1 MVYDFD
7 INHNFNYF
15 AIGSSVMDKDDY
27 RKLTTQEK
35 ALRINLRNDIY
46 GSFAEIGAGQEVA
59 ANFFKAGGASGTIAK
74 TISAYDMKFSDAIY
88 GYCERYVCE
97 PRLIKMLDHEYALL
111 AERLPHRIANTCFFA
126 FADTVETLNFERTN
140 QAHGW
145 IGMRFQLTP
154 QSEPNDCIIH
164 VKMHDNDPLQQQFA
178 VGVVGVNMLHACSFL
193 TDPEEILMSIMD
205 GLTTRRIEIDM
216 FRLTG
221 PNFKHVDN
229 RLMALKLVKNGL
241 TKAAMF
247 GPDGQVMQP
256 SDELYK
262 KHVLVLRGRF
272 RPVTHVNVD
281 MLLAS
286 RRHFKHEGDVDRSK
300 IVVLTELT
308 LNDLGPDG
316 NIDETDFLH
325 RADIICSLGQTVL
338 ISNYFEYYRL
348 VDYLSKITKGKKIGI
363 IMGIF
368 ALQKVFDEK
377 TYVNTRGG
385 ILECFASLFG
395 TNVKLYIYPA
405 WRNNPPELFTLKDF
419 EAGLPDNLKNL
430 FRYLMDNNKLEDIN
444 DANTRNLHII
454 SDNVLAMIR
463 KGEEGWEK
471 FVPHKVE
478 EAIKEHGL
486 FDYPYTAVKKQM
498 VGETVNSLLSKN

>member
-1 MVYDFD
+1 
-7 INHNFNYF
+7 
-15 AIGSSVMDKDDY
+15 MDEF

-35 ALRINLRNDIY
+35 ALRINLSKAIY

-59 ANFFKAGGASGTIAK
+59 ANFFKVGGASGTIAK

-88 GYCERYVCE
+88 GVCDRYVCE
-97 PRLIKMLDHEYALL
+97 DRLSGMLDHEYVLL
-111 AERLPHRIANTCFFA
+111 AERLPHRIETTRFFA
-126 FADTVETLNFERTN
+126 FADTVEILNYERTN
-140 QAHGW
+140 QGHGW
-145 IGMRFQLTP
+145 MGLRFQLTP
-154 QSEPNDCIIH
+154 KSEPNECVIH

-178 VGVVGVNMLHACSFL
+178 LGIIGVNMIYGCMFVG
-193 TDPEEILMSIMD
+193 DPEELLMSMLD
-205 GLTTRRIEIDM
+205 GLTQRRIEIDM
-216 FRLTG
+216 FRING
-221 PNFKHVDN
+221 PDFKHVDN

-247 GPDGQVMQP
+247 GPDGNVMQP

-262 KHVLVLRGRF
+262 KNVLVLRGRF
-272 RPVTHVNVD
+272 RPPTHVNVD

-286 RRHFKHEGDVDRSK
+286 RRHFKHESDVDRSK
-300 IVVLTELT
+300 IVLLSELT
-308 LNDLGPDG
+308 LNDLSPDG
-316 NIDETDFLH
+316 KIDETDFLH
-325 RADIICSLGQTVL
+325 RADIITSLGQTVL
-338 ISNYFEYYRL
+338 ISNYFEHYRL

-377 TYVNTRGG
+377 TYENTRGG

-405 WRNNPPELFTLKDF
+405 WRKDSVDLFTLKDF
-419 EAGLPDNLKNL
+419 EASLPDNLKNL
-430 FRYLMDNNKLEDIN
+430 FRYLIDNNKMEDIN
-444 DANTRNLHII
+444 DANTKNLHII

-463 KGEEGWEK
+463 KGEPGWEK

-486 FDYPYTAVKKQM
+486 FDYPFTSEKKQLL
-498 VGETVNSLLSKN
+498 GETIINLQNQRV